1 MSVCVQ
7 TNTGLVE
14 LVGQSM
20 TLGRLGT
27 NDLPLADDS
36 VSRLHAV
43 LESRNGTWCL
53 RDMSSRNGT
62 WVNGERLSAERALR
76 DGDEIRVG
84 AVRLVF
90 RAELAGPELTRHER
104 DVLVALV
111 RNGADDPFAEPAS
124 TREIA
129 MALVVTEAA
138 VKQHLLNLYR
148 KFGIPPSAPDR
159 RVLLANEAVRRG
171 ALVRLG
177 V

>member
-1 MSVCVQ
+1 MISQLQ
-7 TNTGLVE
+7 TDTGLVE
-14 LVGQSM
+14 LVGRSM
-20 TLGRLGT
+20 TVGRLDG
-27 NDLPLADDS
+27 NDVPLFDDS

-43 LESRNGTWCL
+43 LESRSGTWCL

-62 WVNGERLSAERALR
+62 WVNGERLFAERALR
-76 DGDEIRVG
+76 DGDEIRIG

-90 RAELAGPELTRHER
+90 RNGVDAPELTRHER
-104 DVLVALV
+104 DVLAALV
-111 RNGADDPFAEPAS
+111 RNGADDPFGEPAS

-148 KFGIPPSAPDR
+148 KFDVAPSAPDR
-159 RVLLANEAVRRG
+159 RQLLVDAAVRRG